1 MAQNRIKF
9 DKIESKIIKL
19 IDFLFLQTSSEMK
32 ENQ

>member
-1 MAQNRIKF
+1 MAQNRIEF
-9 DKIESKIIKL
+9 DEIKSEIIKL

>member
-9 DKIESKIIKL
+9 DEIKSEIIKL
-19 IDFLFLQTSSEMK
+19 IDFLFLKTSSEMK

>member
-9 DKIESKIIKL
+9 DKIKSEIIKL
-19 IDFLFLQTSSEMK
+19 IDFLFLKTSSEIK